1 MADVRE
7 LLERYV
13 EAKDRT
19 LPERMPDIY
28 LPDAVLTYSIETDEI
43 SFPSEVRGV
52 QGITDTLV
60 REFGKRF
67 AACKTYYVC
76 EMPPQGTQDIGSLPW
91 LVAMREIAAGALR
104 LGKGYYR
111 WQFARSDG
119 GRLAVQA
126 MHIHIERMA
135 AIPDADGAKLMA
147 IQSGLPYPWLT
158 PAALQC
164 RMDELAAASQA
175 LELLRPFCQPS
186 VRLD

>member
-19 LPERMPDIY
+19 RPEHMPEIY
-28 LPDAVLTYSIETDEI
+28 LPDAVLTYSIATDEI
-43 SFPSEVRGV
+43 SFPAEVRGV

-67 AACKTYYVC
+67 TACRTYYVC
-76 EMPPQGTQDIGSLPW
+76 EMPPQGTKDIRSLPW
-91 LVAMREIAAGALR
+91 LVAMREIASGSLR
-104 LGKGYYR
+104 LGKGHYR
-111 WQFARSDG
+111 WQFAHSHAG
-119 GRLAVQA
+119 SFAVRA

-135 AIPDADGAKLMA
+135 AIPDADGSKLA
-147 IQSGLPYPWLT
+147 TIQSGLPYPWLT
-158 PAALQC
+158 PAALQ
-164 RMDELAAASQA
+164 RRIDELARGSPAF
-175 LELLRPFCQPS
+175 ELRPFREPS